1 MSGTVETAGLFSE
14 AAYGVDGPQGLCG
27 VTGGGEAHEIAWK
40 QALQDAKASLPVA
53 TAELGSLAAS
63 ASSDSA
69 HTHASKESAA
79 AHSKAANPMSWD
91 RLSMTVASMVAWNMS
106 VELAEDVSA
115 SPLVTIPST
124 VSGPETAG
132 AEAVA
137 PDSAFQLEQTA
148 TPITAAS
155 KPVASKL
162 PIENSQTR
170 GSREQFN
177 FAEPTETSTEPLGLN
192 QNVASS
198 SERDGSI
205 STSTT
210 FREGTPDPAV
220 GDGIH
225 NGATEMWSAES
236 VGSVDSQMGTTP
248 NESIPS
254 IMTGIGNFGVS
265 EIPPSL
271 TAGTAIPK
279 ATVAPSSMTAGPGE
293 VASTPDDAAF
303 ESVIRV
309 RDTSVERPEIAQ
321 GRQRLEA
328 IRTVLAQLDQHATE
342 RNTVAQ
348 VMRSSEPN
356 ARAPMTP
363 VAGSV
368 GVAGSAV
375 TKQAGPTA
383 PSATGTGFV
392 QNASGET
399 VLDSDETPVRPF
411 EGATKGLDA
420 QQTRTSP
427 SNRMPVNGNAKQQ
440 NDVGTAPSAQ
450 TGMAAEASLV
460 GVENAEIAADQRSA
474 AETFQ
479 IDAERIEVGEV
490 PELAVQDVSH
500 LDIDIDDPM
509 GTVRLAMTRDAEEVT
524 VRMETP
530 EEVLQQYREMEEEM
544 AEAIAGQGLD
554 LSHFSAD
561 AQNPEN
567 ESESSDSTSSTNLSA
582 GPNQDDRGSDQSLQ
596 QSGTVSRLVNR
607 IV

>member
-14 AAYGVDGPQGLCG
+14 AAYGVDGPQGLSG

-53 TAELGSLAAS
+53 TEETGPLAAS
-63 ASSDSA
+63 ASTDPA
-69 HTHASKESAA
+69 QPYAGKESAA
-79 AHSKAANPMSWD
+79 SHIKAANPMSWD

-115 SPLVTIPST
+115 SPLVTNPT
-124 VSGPETAG
+124 PVSDPETVG
-132 AEAVA
+132 TEAVA
-137 PDSAFQLEQTA
+137 SDSEFQFEQAA
-148 TPITAAS
+148 TPSTAAS
-155 KPVASKL
+155 EPVARKL
-162 PIENSQTR
+162 PLENSQTL
-170 GSREQFN
+170 GSREQFT
-177 FAEPTETSTEPLGLN
+177 FAEPTEASSEPLELN

-198 SERDGSI
+198 SERDGSV
-205 STSTT
+205 SKSTT
-210 FREGTPDPAV
+210 FREGTPEPAV
-220 GDGIH
+220 GDGIQ
-225 NGATEMWSAES
+225 NGATEMWGAES
-236 VGSVDSQMGTTP
+236 IGSVDSQMGTTP

-254 IMTGIGNFGVS
+254 IMTGVGSSGVS
-265 EIPPSL
+265 EIPPSS
-271 TAGTAIPK
+271 TAGKAPPK
-279 ATVAPSSMTAGPGE
+279 ATTAPQSMTAGSVE
-293 VASTPDDAAF
+293 VASNSDDAAF

-309 RDTSVERPEIAQ
+309 RDTSAERPEIAQ

-328 IRTVLAQLDQHATE
+328 IRNVLAQLDQHAAE

-348 VMRSSEPN
+348 VMRSSETN
-356 ARAPMTP
+356 ARIPMTP

-368 GVAGSAV
+368 GVAGGTV

-383 PSATGTGFV
+383 PSSTDTGFA
-392 QNASGET
+392 QNASGDT
-399 VLDSDETPVRPF
+399 VVDSDETPIRPV
-411 EGATKGLDA
+411 EGAAKGLDA
-420 QQTRTSP
+420 QQTRTST
-427 SNRMPVNGNAKQQ
+427 SNRTPGNGNVKQQ

-450 TGMAAEASLV
+450 TGMAVEASLV
-460 GVENAEIAADQRSA
+460 GAENAEIAADQRSA

-479 IDAERIEVGEV
+479 IDAERIEAGEV

-509 GTVRLAMTRDAEEVT
+509 GTVRLAMTRDADEVT
-524 VRMETP
+524 IRMETP
-530 EEVLQQYREMEEEM
+530 EEVLQQYRDMEEEM

-554 LSHFSAD
+554 LSQFSAD

-567 ESESSDSTSSTNLSA
+567 EAESSDSKSSTNLSA